1 MSKKTTHVLLLL
13 GLLASFLA
21 LPVLSASAVAPTQVK
36 MKITGTNKSSVKEV
50 LIVGPKTAVR
60 KKITTADLSGTKTIA
75 LPASFKNSA
84 GKYAYSVH
92 LIGLGGKY
100 LGPVS
105 FKTSTNKY
113 SVNVI
118 ADASKTL
125 DIKNIELKTG
135 YGQSSLTLG
144 AAKFGKVL
152 TGNTNFKPA
161 GAGTRGLVK
170 RSSAALF
177 SVLPL
182 AGVTCQSATDQ
193 TLGADCDS
201 DGIINALDAD
211 DDGDKVLDIAD
222 TSTKS
227 YESQKFTPWST
238 LFLSMA
244 TTLNAN
250 INPLTMTP
258 EELITGI
265 EAAVGGENTFGI
277 NFFLNFT
284 SQVAQSYDAVW
295 VDCGSV
301 AYCANAESATAIG
314 GAPNGQLTSGYN
326 DLFCTDL
333 NSGGGCDSSPLWRT
347 VPGALFNASNQPT
360 EVTGTGIFNG
370 LVRSVVGGN
379 YGWAGAMQPRTGAG
393 TLSKVIAGDPYILK
407 LRTASSGAITEM
419 PVSLGGFFI
428 TVPAIKSVNG
438 IAINYDNPLGT
449 RANPIVIDEDGIIDF
464 SFWRPQRQSV
474 AAAGETSS
482 FMDMG
487 GLRYGLIFGSESGD
501 ALVAEGS
508 QGETGCSSAPGGAYV
523 SVPTGINR
531 TPDTGDVQYQINV
544 WPLTDTKSD
553 SAASSSSD
561 IDITFDFGKCFE
573 ELAAAPS
580 GRRFT
585 LTGAGNIVSVSLTAV
600 GVDLG
605 GGASRGAQTFY
616 IDVSNLR

>member
-1 MSKKTTHVLLLL
+1 MSKKTTRVVLLL

-21 LPVLSASAVAPTQVK
+21 LPVLSASAVAPTQVT

-60 KKITTADLSGTKTIA
+60 KTITAKDLSGTKTIA

-92 LIGLGGKY
+92 LIGAGGKY

-135 YGQSSLTLG
+135 YGQSNLTLG

-170 RSSAALF
+170 RSSTALF
-177 SVLPL
+177 TVLPL
-182 AGVTCQSATDQ
+182 AGVTCQSTTDQ

-238 LFLSMA
+238 LFLSM
-244 TTLNAN
+244 TTALNAN
-250 INPLTMTP
+250 IGSFTR
-258 EELITGI
+258 EELISGI

-301 AYCANAESATAIG
+301 TYCANTEDATAIG
-314 GAPNGQLTSGYN
+314 GAPSQQLGTGYN
-326 DLFCTDL
+326 NLFCNAF
-333 NSGGGCDSSPLWRT
+333 NSGGGCESSPLWRT
-347 VPGALFNASNQPT
+347 VPGALFDANFQAT
-360 EVTGTGIFNG
+360 AVTGTGVFNG

-407 LRTASSGAITEM
+407 LRSAVDGAITEM

-438 IAINYDNPLGT
+438 IAIDYEDPLGT
-449 RANPIVIDEDGIIDF
+449 RENPIVVDSDGIMDF

-474 AAAGETSS
+474 AAAGETSA

-487 GLRYGLIFGSESGD
+487 GLRYGLIFGSNNGE
-501 ALVAEGS
+501 ALVARG
-508 QGETGCSSAPGGAYV
+508 QQRETGCTSAPGEAYV

-531 TPDTGDVQYQINV
+531 TPDTGDTQYRINV

-561 IDITFDFGKCFE
+561 IDITFDFGKCFD

-580 GRRFT
+580 SRRFT
-585 LTGAGNIVSVSLTAV
+585 LTGSGNIVSVSLTAV

-616 IDVSNLR
+616 IDVSNLRVG

>member
-1 MSKKTTHVLLLL
+1 MSKKTTRVVLLL

-60 KKITTADLSGTKTIA
+60 KTITAKDLSGTKTIA

-92 LIGLGGKY
+92 LIGAGGKY

-118 ADASKTL
+118 ADATKTL

-135 YGQSSLTLG
+135 YGQSNLTLG
-144 AAKFGKVL
+144 DKKFGKVL
-152 TGNTNFKPA
+152 TGNTKFKPA

-170 RSSAALF
+170 RSRAALF

-182 AGVTCQSATDQ
+182 AAACGTADQ
-193 TLGADCDS
+193 TLGTDCDS

-238 LFLSMA
+238 LFLSM
-244 TTLNAN
+244 TTALNAN
-250 INPLTMTP
+250 IGSFTP

-277 NFFLNFT
+277 SFFLNFT
-284 SQVAQSYDAVW
+284 SDVAQSYDAVW

-301 AYCANAESATAIG
+301 AYCANTESATAIG
-314 GAPNGQLTSGYN
+314 GAPSQQLGNGYN
-326 DLFCTDL
+326 ELYCTDL
-333 NSGGGCDSSPLWRT
+333 NSAGGCESSPLWRN
-347 VPGALFNASNQPT
+347 VPGALFDANFEAT
-360 EVTGTGIFNG
+360 AVTGTGLFNG

-379 YGWAGAMQPRTGAG
+379 YGWAGSMQPRTGPG
-393 TLSKVIAGDPYILK
+393 TLSKVIPGDPYILK
-407 LRTASSGAITEM
+407 LRTASSGAVTEM

-428 TVPAIKSVNG
+428 TVPALKSVNG
-438 IAINYDNPLGT
+438 DAIDYEAPLGT
-449 RANPIVIDEDGIIDF
+449 RDNPIVIDSDGIMDL

-474 AAAGETSS
+474 AAAGETSA

-487 GLRYGLIFGSESGD
+487 GLRYGLIFGSNDGE
-501 ALVAEGS
+501 ALVARG
-508 QGETGCSSAPGGAYV
+508 QQRETGCSSKSDGAYV
-523 SVPTGINR
+523 SVPTGITR
-531 TPDTGDVQYQINV
+531 TYDTGDVQYQINV

-553 SAASSSSD
+553 SAASSD
-561 IDITFDFGKCFE
+561 NVIDITFDFGKCFA
-573 ELAAAPS
+573 ELEAAPS
-580 GRRFT
+580 ARQFT
-585 LTGAGNIVSVSLTAV
+585 LTGSGNIVSVSLTAV

-605 GGASRGAQTFY
+605 GGASRGAQSFY
-616 IDVSNLR
+616 IDVSNLRVG

>member
-1 MSKKTTHVLLLL
+1 MSKKTTRALLLL

-36 MKITGTNKSSVKEV
+36 MRITGTNKSSVKEV

-60 KKITTADLSGTKTIA
+60 KKITAKDLRGTKTIA
-75 LPASFKNSA
+75 LPASFKNRA

-135 YGQSSLTLG
+135 YGQSNLTLG
-144 AAKFGKVL
+144 VYKFGKVL
-152 TGNTNFKPA
+152 TGNTRFKPA

-170 RSSAALF
+170 RSSAGLF

-182 AGVTCQSATDQ
+182 AGVTCGSATDQ

-222 TSTKS
+222 TSTKN

-238 LFLSMA
+238 LFLSM
-244 TTLNAN
+244 TTALNAN
-250 INPLTMTP
+250 IGSFTP

-314 GAPNGQLTSGYN
+314 GAPSQQLGTGYN
-326 DLFCTDL
+326 SLFCTEV
-333 NSGGGCDSSPLWRT
+333 NSGGGCESSPLWRT
-347 VPGALFNASNQPT
+347 VPGALFDANFEAT
-360 EVTGTGIFNG
+360 AVTGTGVFNG

-393 TLSKVIAGDPYILK
+393 TLSKVVAGDPYILK
-407 LRTASSGAITEM
+407 LRTATSGTVTEM

-438 IAINYDNPLGT
+438 TLIDYDNPEGT
-449 RANPIVIDEDGIIDF
+449 RENPIVIDGDGIMDF

-474 AAAGETSS
+474 AAAGETSA

-487 GLRYGLIFGSESGD
+487 GLRYGLIFGSNDGE
-501 ALVAEGS
+501 ALVA
-508 QGETGCSSAPGGAYV
+508 QGQTRETGCSSVSGGAYV
-523 SVPTGINR
+523 SVPTGISR
-531 TPDTGDVQYQINV
+531 TPDAGDTQYRINV

-561 IDITFDFGKCFE
+561 IDITFDFGKCFD
-573 ELAAAPS
+573 ELAAAPV

-585 LTGAGNIVSVSLTAV
+585 LTGSGNIVSVSLTAV

-605 GGASRGAQTFY
+605 GGASRGAQSFY

>member
-60 KKITTADLSGTKTIA
+60 KTITAKDLSGTKTIA

-92 LIGLGGKY
+92 LIGAGGKY

-118 ADASKTL
+118 ADATKTL

-135 YGQSSLTLG
+135 YGQSNLTLG

-152 TGNTNFKPA
+152 TGNTKFKPA

-170 RSSAALF
+170 RSRAALF

-182 AGVTCQSATDQ
+182 AGVTCGSATDQ

-222 TSTKS
+222 TSTKN

-238 LFLSMA
+238 LFLSM
-244 TTLNAN
+244 TTALNAN
-250 INPLTMTP
+250 IDSFTP
-258 EELITGI
+258 EELITEI
-265 EAAVGGENTFGI
+265 EAAVGGENTFNI
-277 NFFLNFT
+277 SFFLNFT
-284 SQVAQSYDAVW
+284 SEVAQSYDAVW

-301 AYCANAESATAIG
+301 AYCANTESATAIG
-314 GAPNGQLTSGYN
+314 GAPSQQLGNGYN
-326 DLFCTDL
+326 ELYCTEF
-333 NSGGGCDSSPLWRT
+333 NSGGGCESSPLWRT
-347 VPGALFNASNQPT
+347 VPGALFDANFTAT
-360 EVTGTGIFNG
+360 AVTGTGIFNG

-379 YGWAGAMQPRTGAG
+379 YGWAGAMQPRTGPG
-393 TLSKVIAGDPYILK
+393 TLSKVISGDPYILK
-407 LRTASSGAITEM
+407 LRTATSGAITEM

-428 TVPAIKSVNG
+428 TVPALKSVNG
-438 IAINYDNPLGT
+438 VPIDYQAPLGT
-449 RANPIVIDEDGIIDF
+449 RENPIVIDSDGIMDL

-474 AAAGETSS
+474 AAAGETSA

-487 GLRYGLIFGSESGD
+487 GLRYGLIFGSNEGE
-501 ALVAEGS
+501 ALVAAGP
-508 QGETGCSSAPGGAYV
+508 QRETGCSSISNGAYV
-523 SVPTGINR
+523 SLPTGISR
-531 TPDTGDVQYQINV
+531 TYDTGEAQYNINL
-544 WPLTDTKSD
+544 WPLTDTSGD
-553 SAASSSSD
+553 SAASSD
-561 IDITFDFGKCFE
+561 NVIDITFDFGKCFD

-580 GRRFT
+580 ARQFT
-585 LTGAGNIVSVSLTAV
+585 LTGSGNIVSVGLTAV

-605 GGASRGAQTFY
+605 GGASRGAQSFY
-616 IDVSNLR
+616 IDVSALR

>member
-1 MSKKTTHVLLLL
+1 
-13 GLLASFLA
+13 
-21 LPVLSASAVAPTQVK
+21 

-75 LPASFKNSA
+75 LPASFKNSGT

-105 FKTSTNKY
+105 FKTSTNRY

-135 YGQSSLTLG
+135 YGQSSFTLG
-144 AAKFGKVL
+144 VAKFGKVL
-152 TGNTNFKPA
+152 TGNTKFKPA

-238 LFLSMA
+238 LFLSM
-244 TTLNAN
+244 TTALNAN
-250 INPLTMTP
+250 IGSFTT

-301 AYCANAESATAIG
+301 AYCANTESATAIG
-314 GAPNGQLTSGYN
+314 GAPSQQLGNGYN
-326 DLFCTDL
+326 ELYCTDL
-333 NSGGGCDSSPLWRT
+333 NSAGGCESSPLWRT
-347 VPGALFNASNQPT
+347 VPGALFDANFEAT
-360 EVTGTGIFNG
+360 AVTGTGIFNG

-379 YGWAGAMQPRTGAG
+379 YGWAGSMQPRTGAG

-407 LRTASSGAITEM
+407 LRTATSGAITEM

-428 TVPAIKSVNG
+428 TVPALKSVNG
-438 IAINYDNPLGT
+438 IAINYEAPLGT
-449 RANPIVIDEDGIIDF
+449 RDNPIVIDSDGIMDF

-474 AAAGETSS
+474 AAAGETSA

-487 GLRYGLIFGSESGD
+487 GLRYGLIFGSNDGD
-501 ALVAEGS
+501 ALVATG
-508 QGETGCSSAPGGAYV
+508 QQRETGCSSISGGAYESV
-523 SVPTGINR
+523 SAGISR
-531 TPDTGDVQYQINV
+531 TPDTGDTQYRINL

-561 IDITFDFGKCFE
+561 IDITFDFGKCFD

-585 LTGAGNIVSVSLTAV
+585 LTGSGNIVSVGLTAV

-605 GGASRGAQTFY
+605 GGASRGAQSFY
-616 IDVSNLR
+616 IDVSNLRAG

>member
-1 MSKKTTHVLLLL
+1 MSKKTTRALLFL

-21 LPVLSASAVAPTQVK
+21 LPVLSASAVTPTQVT
-36 MKITGTNKSSVKEV
+36 MKITGINKSSVKEV

-92 LIGLGGKY
+92 LIGLDGKY

-118 ADASKTL
+118 ADPSKTL

-170 RSSAALF
+170 RSSTALF

-182 AGVTCQSATDQ
+182 AGVTCGTTDQ
-193 TLGADCDS
+193 TLGTDCDS

-222 TSTKS
+222 TSTKN

-238 LFLSMA
+238 LFLSM
-244 TTLNAN
+244 TTALNAN
-250 INPLTMTP
+250 IGSFTP

-265 EAAVGGENTFGI
+265 EAAVGGENTFNI

-284 SQVAQSYDAVW
+284 SEVAQSYDAVW

-301 AYCANAESATAIG
+301 AYCANTESATAIG
-314 GAPNGQLTSGYN
+314 GAPSQQLGNGYN
-326 DLFCTDL
+326 NLYCTEF
-333 NSGGGCDSSPLWRT
+333 NSGGGCESSPLWRT
-347 VPGALFNASNQPT
+347 VPGALFDANFAAT
-360 EVTGTGIFNG
+360 AVTGTGIFNG

-379 YGWAGAMQPRTGAG
+379 YGWAGAMQPRTGVG
-393 TLSKVIAGDPYILK
+393 TLSKVVVGDPYILK
-407 LRTASSGAITEM
+407 LRTATSGAVTEM
-419 PVSLGGFFI
+419 PVSLGGFLSPYPRSNQSMALPSIMRIPWARGI
-428 TVPAIKSVNG
+428 TR
-438 IAINYDNPLGT
+438 L
-449 RANPIVIDEDGIIDF
+449 
-464 SFWRPQRQSV
+464 
-474 AAAGETSS
+474 
-482 FMDMG
+482 
-487 GLRYGLIFGSESGD
+487 
-501 ALVAEGS
+501 
-508 QGETGCSSAPGGAYV
+508 
-523 SVPTGINR
+523 
-531 TPDTGDVQYQINV
+531 
-544 WPLTDTKSD
+544 
-553 SAASSSSD
+553 
-561 IDITFDFGKCFE
+561 
-573 ELAAAPS
+573 
-580 GRRFT
+580 
-585 LTGAGNIVSVSLTAV
+585 
-600 GVDLG
+600 
-605 GGASRGAQTFY
+605 
-616 IDVSNLR
+616 

>member
-1 MSKKTTHVLLLL
+1 MSKKTTRALLLL

-36 MKITGTNKSSVKEV
+36 MRITGTNKSSVKEV

-84 GKYAYSVH
+84 TGKYAYSVH

-135 YGQSSLTLG
+135 YGQSNLTLG

-177 SVLPL
+177 TVLPL
-182 AGVTCQSATDQ
+182 AAACGTADQ
-193 TLGADCDS
+193 TLGTDCDS

-238 LFLSMA
+238 LFLSM
-244 TTLNAN
+244 TTALNAN
-250 INPLTMTP
+250 IGSFTP

-277 NFFLNFT
+277 SFFLNFT
-284 SQVAQSYDAVW
+284 SDVAQSYDAVW

-301 AYCANAESATAIG
+301 AYCANTESATAIG
-314 GAPNGQLTSGYN
+314 GAPSQQLGNGYN
-326 DLFCTDL
+326 ELYCTDL
-333 NSGGGCDSSPLWRT
+333 NSAGGCESSPLWRT
-347 VPGALFNASNQPT
+347 VPGALFDANFEAT
-360 EVTGTGIFNG
+360 AVTGTGLFNG

-379 YGWAGAMQPRTGAG
+379 YGWAGSMQPRTGPG
-393 TLSKVIAGDPYILK
+393 TLSKVIPGDPYILK

-428 TVPAIKSVNG
+428 TVPALKSVG
-438 IAINYDNPLGT
+438 DDAINYEAPQGT
-449 RANPIVIDEDGIIDF
+449 MANPIVIDSDGIMDL

-474 AAAGETSS
+474 AAAGETSA

-487 GLRYGLIFGSESGD
+487 GLRYGLIFGSNPGE
-501 ALVAEGS
+501 ALVATG
-508 QGETGCSSAPGGAYV
+508 QQRETGCSSISGGAYEYV
-523 SVPTGINR
+523 SDGISR

-561 IDITFDFGKCFE
+561 IDITFDFGKCFD

-580 GRRFT
+580 SRRFT
-585 LTGAGNIVSVSLTAV
+585 LTGSGNIVSVSLTAV

-616 IDVSNLR
+616 IDVSNLRVG

>member
-1 MSKKTTHVLLLL
+1 MSKKTTPVLLLL

>member
-1 MSKKTTHVLLLL
+1 
-13 GLLASFLA
+13 
-21 LPVLSASAVAPTQVK
+21 
-36 MKITGTNKSSVKEV
+36 MKIIGTNKSSVKQV
-50 LIVGPKTAVR
+50 LIIGPKTAVR
-60 KKITTADLSGTKTIA
+60 KTITTADLSGTKTIA
-75 LPASFKNSA
+75 LPTSFKNSA

-92 LIGLGGKY
+92 LIGAGGRY

-125 DIKNIELKTG
+125 DIKDIQLMTG
-135 YGQSSLTLG
+135 YGKSSLTLG
-144 AAKFGKVL
+144 TAKFGKVL

-182 AGVTCQSATDQ
+182 AGVTCQSTADQ

-238 LFLSMA
+238 LYLSMSTA
-244 TTLNAN
+244 LNAN
-250 INPLTMTP
+250 IGSLTQA
-258 EELITGI
+258 ELITGI
-265 EAAVGGENTFGI
+265 EAAVGGENNFNI
-277 NFFLNFT
+277 NFFLNLT

-301 AYCANAESATAIG
+301 AYCANTESATAIG
-314 GAPNGQLTSGYN
+314 GAPSSQLGTGFN
-326 DLFCTDL
+326 RLFCTDL
-333 NSGGGCDSSPLWRT
+333 NSAGGCNSSPLWRT
-347 VPGALFNASNQPT
+347 VPGALFDASYTAT
-360 EVTGTGIFNG
+360 EVTGTGVFNG

-393 TLSKVIAGDPYILK
+393 TLSEVIVGDPYILK
-407 LRTASSGAITEM
+407 LRSASSGAITEM

-428 TVPAIKSVNG
+428 TTPALKSVNG
-438 IAINYDNPLGT
+438 EPIDYQEPLGT
-449 RANPIVIDEDGIIDF
+449 RENPIVIDEDGIMDL

-474 AAAGETSS
+474 AAAGETSA
-482 FMDMG
+482 FMDLG
-487 GLRYGLIFGSESGD
+487 ALRYGLIFGSNDGE
-501 ALVAEGS
+501 ALVA
-508 QGETGCSSAPGGAYV
+508 TGQQREIGCTSKANEAYV
-523 SVPTGINR
+523 SLSTGINR
-531 TPDTGDVQYQINV
+531 TPDTGDLQYQLNL
-544 WPLTDTKSD
+544 WPLTDTKAD
-553 SAASSSSD
+553 FAASTGNV
-561 IDITFDFGKCFE
+561 IDITFDFGKCFD
-573 ELAAAPS
+573 ELALAPS
-580 GRRFT
+580 ARNFT
-585 LTGAGNIVSVSLTAV
+585 LTGTGNIVSVSLTAV

-605 GGASRGAQTFY
+605 GGASRGAQSFY
-616 IDVSNLR
+616 IDVSNLRG

>member
-1 MSKKTTHVLLLL
+1 MSKKTTRVLLLL

-60 KKITTADLSGTKTIA
+60 KKITAADLSGTKTIA

-92 LIGLGGKY
+92 LIGAGGKY

-118 ADASKTL
+118 ADATKTL

-135 YGQSSLTLG
+135 YGQSNLTLG
-144 AAKFGKVL
+144 VAKFGKVL

-170 RSSAALF
+170 RSSMGAF

-238 LFLSMA
+238 LFLSMTKA
-244 TTLNAN
+244 LNAN
-250 INPLTMTP
+250 IGSFTS

-301 AYCANAESATAIG
+301 AYCANSESATAIG

-326 DLFCTDL
+326 GLFCDDV
-333 NSGGGCDSSPLWRT
+333 NSGGGCISTPLWRT
-347 VPGALFNASNQPT
+347 IPGALFDANFQAT
-360 EVTGTGIFNG
+360 RVTGTDIFNG

-379 YGWAGAMQPRTGAG
+379 YGWAGSMQPRTGAG
-393 TLSKVIAGDPYILK
+393 TLSKVISGDPYILK
-407 LRTASSGAITEM
+407 LRTAASGAVTEM

-428 TVPAIKSVNG
+428 TVPALKSVNG
-438 IAINYDNPLGT
+438 DDIDYDDPLGT
-449 RANPIVIDEDGIIDF
+449 SDNPIVIDEGGIMDL

-474 AAAGETSS
+474 AAAGETSA

-487 GLRYGLIFGSESGD
+487 GLRYGLIFGSNDGE
-501 ALVAEGS
+501 ALVATGP
-508 QGETGCSSAPGGAYV
+508 QRETGCSSISDGAYV
-523 SVPTGINR
+523 SVPTGISR
-531 TPDTGDVQYQINV
+531 TPDTGEAQYQINV
-544 WPLTDTKSD
+544 WPLTDTSGD
-553 SAASSSSD
+553 SAASSD
-561 IDITFDFGKCFE
+561 NVIDITFDFGKCFD

-580 GRRFT
+580 ARQFT
-585 LTGAGNIVSVSLTAV
+585 LTGSGNIVSVSLTAV

-605 GGASRGAQTFY
+605 GGASRGAQSFY
-616 IDVSNLR
+616 IDVSNLRG

>member
-1 MSKKTTHVLLLL
+1 MSKKTTRALLLL

-21 LPVLSASAVAPTQVK
+21 LPVLSASAVAPTQVT
-36 MKITGTNKSSVKEV
+36 MKFTGANKSSVKQV
-50 LIVGPKTAVR
+50 LIIGPKTAVR
-60 KKITTADLSGTKTIA
+60 KTITTADLSGTKTIA

-92 LIGLGGKY
+92 LIGTGGKY

-135 YGQSSLTLG
+135 YGQSNLTLG

-170 RSSAALF
+170 RSSTALF

-182 AGVTCQSATDQ
+182 ADVTCGTADQ

-238 LFLSMA
+238 LFLSM
-244 TTLNAN
+244 TTALNAN
-250 INPLTMTP
+250 IGSLTP

-301 AYCANAESATAIG
+301 AYCANTESATAIG
-314 GAPNGQLTSGYN
+314 GAPSGQLTSGYN
-326 DLFCTDL
+326 DLFCPVV
-333 NSGGGCDSSPLWRT
+333 NSGGGCESSPPWRT
-347 VPGALFNASNQPT
+347 VPGALFNASNQAT
-360 EVTGTGIFNG
+360 EVTGTGVFNG

-393 TLSKVIAGDPYILK
+393 TLSKVVAGDPYILK
-407 LRTASSGAITEM
+407 LRSAVGGAITEM

-438 IAINYDNPLGT
+438 TAINYDNPLGT
-449 RANPIVIDEDGIIDF
+449 RENPIVLDSDGIMDF

-474 AAAGETSS
+474 AAAGETSA

-487 GLRYGLIFGSESGD
+487 GLRYGLIFGSNNGE
-501 ALVAEGS
+501 ALVATG
-508 QGETGCSSAPGGAYV
+508 QQRETGCSSVSGGAYV
-523 SVPTGINR
+523 SVPTGISR
-531 TPDTGDVQYQINV
+531 TPDTGDSQYRINV

-561 IDITFDFGKCFE
+561 IDITFDFGKCFD
-573 ELAAAPS
+573 ELEAAPS

-585 LTGAGNIVSVSLTAV
+585 LTGSGNIVSVSLTAV

-616 IDVSNLR
+616 IDVSNLRVG